1 MSWGSSQVLKKSA
14 AWLVWQS
21 DRIPNNWGKIMT
33 ELERAKQQLQGE
45 KRQMQVLLKWDGGQ
59 VFFRTGGC
67 CNCMQCQVR
76 ADSIPT
82 KVYASC
88 WYILKAQWRLMICL
102 ISIVKFLDDH
112 LITYPTI
119 FVDKPWVFDGSF
131 HFLVSYLSQE
141 HDGGSVP
148 TAFRKYDSCA
158 QVVQADQQAL
168 QMKTRE
174 STERERRMEERIQW
188 LSCLSC

>member
-1 MSWGSSQVLKKSA
+1 
-14 AWLVWQS
+14 
-21 DRIPNNWGKIMT
+21 MT

-88 WYILKAQWRLMICL
+88 
-102 ISIVKFLDDH
+102 
-112 LITYPTI
+112 
-119 FVDKPWVFDGSF
+119 
-131 HFLVSYLSQE
+131 
-141 HDGGSVP
+141 
-148 TAFRKYDSCA
+148 
-158 QVVQADQQAL
+158 
-168 QMKTRE
+168 
-174 STERERRMEERIQW
+174 
-188 LSCLSC
+188 